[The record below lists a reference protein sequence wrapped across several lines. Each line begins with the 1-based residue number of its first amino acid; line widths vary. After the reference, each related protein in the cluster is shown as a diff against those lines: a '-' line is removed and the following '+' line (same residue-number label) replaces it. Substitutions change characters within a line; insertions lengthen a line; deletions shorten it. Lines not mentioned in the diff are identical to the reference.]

1 MAPPAARRGRG
12 RARDARMTGSSTSSP
27 ATLRAARLAAALLLG
42 TALGGAVPPPP
53 AAAQQSA
60 RETVRVRTGEHEGYT
75 RLLFA
80 WGDRVDYE
88 VSQEGSIAT
97 LSFARSAL
105 TDTSHFDLVRPDR
118 VFGFRSEVRGDRMI
132 VTFAMPEGSRLRDFR
147 VGSNVVIDVV
157 GQAGPPPEL
166 PPPPAAAAPAPPPAA
181 AAPAAPAAAQAPAA
195 SAPSPAAGAPPAS
208 PAPQA
213 AAVPPAAP
221 SPQAAAPAAPAP
233 AAQAPAP
240 PAAAPA
246 AAAPAPQPAAAAP
259 SPAAPAAPAPAAAS
273 PAAPAPAPASPA
285 AAQAPALAPAPAQAP
300 VAAPA
305 PAQAPA
311 PSAAQPAAP
320 AAAPAGP
327 APAQAPAQAPAPAA
341 AAPPAPAPA
350 VQPPPGPPSAV
361 SFRLQ
366 EQASAAV
373 FARAG
378 FVYVVFDRR
387 LARTPEVV
395 VGPQTPQIGQV
406 QSAAVGDVTAMR
418 FRLPGGVDPAVERDG
433 DLWRVLLLPQRAP
446 RPFALPVESDPG
458 FALGARVFVRV
469 EGASRAVRF
478 TDPEVGDEL
487 VVVPLPNAPQAV
499 ADANRFP
506 EVEVVPSLQ
515 GVVFRPLR
523 DGVLIRPL
531 AGMIE
536 VSAPGG
542 LALSPR
548 GDLDRVPR
556 PGAEARLFDI
566 EAWRRGPT
574 ADYIALRRRLLD
586 AVVETPAGDERERRR
601 LDLAR
606 FYFSHAF
613 APEALGALDL
623 VEQGLPSAAVRPEFR
638 AVRGAARIWA
648 GRPAEGLADL
658 SDRALDGDLE
668 AVLWRAAGNAVLGNW
683 PAASSSFSRS
693 EAALDAYPDP
703 FFRRFSLLAAE
714 AALNQGDPA
723 EAVRLLD
730 RLDQRVR
737 TPEGDPLPASVYL
750 RGLAALRQGRP
761 ADAAEAWRRAAAQ
774 TDDRLALVRAEFGLV
789 DLDLDAGRAEA
800 PEAIERLERLTFAW
814 RGDELEIAIRRR
826 LAQLQL
832 AVGDY
837 PDGFETLRSLIEIFP
852 DHPMRRSIER
862 EMAETFAR
870 VFAETGA
877 ASLSPLNAL
886 AFYDDWRHLTPP
898 GREGDRVIARL
909 ADRLVQVDLLDRAAQ
924 LLESQVRDRL
934 SGPEKSVVGARLA
947 AIRLLDGKPEMAARA
962 IEISE
967 SPEPGEAVARERR
980 LLYARALADLGR
992 SEQALRLLDGVASR
1006 PADFL
1011 RVDIAWRAQRWREA
1025 ERALAVMIGPA
1036 PPPGERLPADLRR
1049 ALLNRAV
1056 ALALTGD
1063 AAGLA
1068 ELRRSFSPALEGTR
1082 DYDTFR
1088 LLTRPEQATGLL
1100 DVQTI
1105 QRRVGEVD
1113 LFNGFLDEYRGRIGT
1128 DPSPQAAVGGA
1139 GGTAVN

>member
-1 MAPPAARRGRG
+1 
-12 RARDARMTGSSTSSP
+12 
-27 ATLRAARLAAALLLG
+27 
-42 TALGGAVPPPP
+42 
-53 AAAQQSA
+53 
-60 RETVRVRTGEHEGYT
+60 
-75 RLLFA
+75 
-80 WGDRVDYE
+80 
-88 VSQEGSIAT
+88 
-97 LSFARSAL
+97 
-105 TDTSHFDLVRPDR
+105 
-118 VFGFRSEVRGDRMI
+118 
-132 VTFAMPEGSRLRDFR
+132 
-147 VGSNVVIDVV
+147 
-157 GQAGPPPEL
+157 
-166 PPPPAAAAPAPPPAA
+166 
-181 AAPAAPAAAQAPAA
+181 
-195 SAPSPAAGAPPAS
+195 
-208 PAPQA
+208 
-213 AAVPPAAP
+213 
-221 SPQAAAPAAPAP
+221 
-233 AAQAPAP
+233 
-240 PAAAPA
+240 
-246 AAAPAPQPAAAAP
+246 
-259 SPAAPAAPAPAAAS
+259 
-273 PAAPAPAPASPA
+273 
-285 AAQAPALAPAPAQAP
+285 
-300 VAAPA
+300 
-305 PAQAPA
+305 
-311 PSAAQPAAP
+311 
-320 AAAPAGP
+320 
-327 APAQAPAQAPAPAA
+327 
-341 AAPPAPAPA
+341 

-361 SFRLQ
+361 AFRLQ

-387 LARTPEVV
+387 LARTPEVI

-469 EGASRAVRF
+469 EGASRAVAF

-499 ADANRFP
+499 ADPNRFP

-556 PGAEARLFDI
+556 PGAETRLFDI

-574 ADYIALRRRLLD
+574 DDYIALRRRLLD

-601 LDLAR
+601 LELAR

-623 VEQGLPSAAVRPEFR
+623 MEQGLPSAAVRPEFR

-683 PAASSSFSRS
+683 PAAASSFSRS

-714 AALNQGDPA
+714 AALNQGEPA
-723 EAVRLLD
+723 EAIRLLD

-737 TPEGDPLPASVYL
+737 TPAGDPLPASVYL

-832 AVGDY
+832 GIGDY
-837 PDGFETLRSLIEIFP
+837 PDGFESLRSLIEIFP
-852 DHPMRRSIER
+852 DHPMRRTIER

-870 VFAETGA
+870 VFADNGA

-934 SGPEKSVVGARLA
+934 SGPEKAVVGARLA

-967 SPEPGEAVARERR
+967 TPEPGDAVSRERR

-1025 ERALAVMIGPA
+1025 ERALAVMIGPP

-1068 ELRRSFSPALEGTR
+1068 ELRRSFSPPLEGTR

-1128 DPSPQAAVGGA
+1128 DPSPQAAVGGQ